1 MTTIAETVRYR
12 EPTPVDLPDIQLID
26 GAAFPTDRY
35 PFFVLRQLLQ
45 ADSSR
50 SVVAVEPGSGGDH
63 DDEVVGYALTI
74 MGEGSRA
81 WLLSLAVS
89 PGRRGCGYGRGLLR
103 HSIAVCQEKGDADE
117 IWLTVDP
124 KNVTAYSLFTEFGFV
139 LRVHDEQYFGEGHPR
154 DVLVYKLRRIGD
166 LTPLDAGENGYPE
179 T

>member
-1 MTTIAETVRYR
+1 MTTIAKTVRYR
-12 EPTPVDLPDIQLID
+12 EPTPADLPDIQLID
-26 GAAFPTDRY
+26 GAAFPSERY

-50 SVVAVEPGSGGDH
+50 SVVAIEPGSDQ
-63 DDEVVGYALTI
+63 DDEVVGYAMTI

-81 WLLSLAVS
+81 WLLSLAVA
-89 PGRRGCGYGRGLLR
+89 PDRRGHGYGRGLLR
-103 HSIAVCQEKGDADE
+103 HSIAVCEEKGDADE

-124 KNVTAYSLFTEFGFV
+124 QNVTAYNLFKDFGFV

-154 DVLVYKLRRIGD
+154 DVLVYKLRRLSD
-166 LTPLDAGENGYPE
+166 LPPVGADENGYPR

>member
-1 MTTIAETVRYR
+1 MTTIEETVRYR
-12 EPTPVDLPDIQLID
+12 EPTPSDLPDIQLID
-26 GAAFPTDRY
+26 GAAFPADRY

-50 SVVAVEPGSGGDH
+50 SVVAVEPGN

-89 PGRRGCGYGRGLLR
+89 PDRRGCGYGRGLLAR
-103 HSIAVCQEKGDADE
+103 TIALCQEKGDADE

-124 KNVTAYSLFTEFGFV
+124 KNVTAYSLFEDVGFV
-139 LRVHDEQYFGEGHPR
+139 LRVHDETYFGEGQPR
-154 DVLVYKLRRIGD
+154 DVLVYKLRRISAAD
-166 LTPLDAGENGYPE
+166 HR
-179 T
+179 